1 MKNVLRLEYLL
12 LAAVT
17 AAIYINLGFDW
28 YWLVILFLV
37 FDISMFGYL
46 INKEVGAVTYNA
58 VHSVVGPILL
68 LLGYVL
74 FDGKVLLFIALLW
87 FFHIAIDR
95 TLGYG
100 LKHFEGFH
108 HTHLGK
114 IGKAAK

>member
-1 MKNVLRLEYLL
+1 MKNVLKLEYLL
-12 LAAVT
+12 LAIVT
-17 AAIYINLGFDW
+17 AAIFVAQGFAW
-28 YWLVILFLV
+28 YWLIVFFLV
-37 FDISMFGYL
+37 FDISMAGYL

-58 VHSVVGPILL
+58 VHSVVGPVVLL
-68 LLGYVL
+68 LAYVVL
-74 FDGKVLLFIALLW
+74 DGKMLLFISLLW

-95 TLGYG
+95 TFGYG